1 MQTIPPA
8 LMFGIIR
15 YTCIPERECRETV
28 AKGHEVLGSLLASDD
43 CVVPSYAAL
52 LMFTINGLFKCKE
65 EENEL

>member
-15 YTCIPERECRETV
+15 LPVYLRECRETV

-52 LMFTINGLFKCKE
+52 LMFTISGLFKCKE